1 MSTERDDPVTMT
13 SIFMEALL
21 KTITDSI
28 AVLLDQLILLERHS
42 LGTVPNLEMALAHFL
57 ILLLEVA
64 NFCLEYRKE
73 TWAQTCFLANVNSLQ
88 ANLNEMSLAPLRSLG
103 LFLSGRYLS
112 LGKDALWRFNGINL
126 RTTGGKRR
134 LEKVKLDQELVRLQQ
149 KREGLSKIDYSML
162 LKLLQN
168 ERMNITDYQAKRL
181 WLAKEIIEAIGENS
195 LGCLYKNNYS
205 NKT

>member
-1 MSTERDDPVTMT
+1 M
-13 SIFMEALL
+13 
-21 KTITDSI
+21 
-28 AVLLDQLILLERHS
+28 
-42 LGTVPNLEMALAHFL
+42 
-57 ILLLEVA
+57 
-64 NFCLEYRKE
+64 
-73 TWAQTCFLANVNSLQ
+73 
-88 ANLNEMSLAPLRSLG
+88 
-103 LFLSGRYLS
+103 
-112 LGKDALWRFNGINL
+112 
-126 RTTGGKRR
+126 
-134 LEKVKLDQELVRLQQ
+134 KLDQELVRLQQ